1 MKTFLMLVLISS
13 AAVAG
18 ECKLKGKL
26 VSEQSIETS
35 FQTSSIDACKSMAE
49 NTKTNNFYGLVEKED
64 LLVET
69 SMTFKE
75 EEISKDTISF
85 EEESSL

>member
-1 MKTFLMLVLISS
+1 MKTFLIMLVIST

-26 VSEQSIETS
+26 VSDQTIETS
-35 FQTSSIDACKSMAE
+35 FQTSDIDSCKSMAE

-75 EEISKDTISF
+75 EEISKETISF
-85 EEESSL
+85 EDESSL